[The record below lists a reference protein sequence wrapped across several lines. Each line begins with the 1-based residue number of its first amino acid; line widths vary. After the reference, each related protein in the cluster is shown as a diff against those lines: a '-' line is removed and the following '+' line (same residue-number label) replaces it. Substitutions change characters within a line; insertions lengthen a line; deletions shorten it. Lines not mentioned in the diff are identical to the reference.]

1 MNCISGEILTDVG
14 FKSGYLAFEKE
25 IIVETGKGNS
35 PKKPICKGLI
45 VPTFVNA
52 HTHIGDS
59 FVRER
64 DIKLPKNVEELVAP
78 PNGLKH
84 KLLRETSDEDII
96 KGMEKSMDIMIKNGI
111 EVFCDFRESGV
122 LGISQLKASLQYKK
136 ISSIILGRPDS
147 LEYDKDETD
156 ILLKNSD
163 GIGLSSISDWNYSEL
178 QKIARQTKN
187 KNKIF
192 AIHASELIREDIDK
206 ILDLKPN
213 FLVHMVKAT
222 EADLIRVKDENI
234 PIVICPRSNAFFGLK
249 ANVSLMKQIGI
260 DILLGTDNAM
270 MNSPNILDEM
280 IYLKNQFSE
289 FSKEELLNMITY
301 IPRKA
306 LNQDDYILGPN
317 SPANFVVLDKKS
329 LKPLYVSIDK

>member
-1 MNCISGEILTDVG
+1 MDYVSGEILTDVG
-14 FKSGYLAFEKE
+14 FKSGYLAFEKG
-25 IIVETGKGNS
+25 IIVETGVNP
-35 PKKPICKGLI
+35 PKKPICTGLI

-59 FVRER
+59 FIREEN
-64 DIKLPKNVEELVAP
+64 IKLPKNVEELVAP
-78 PNGLKH
+78 PGGLKH

-96 KGMEKSMDIMIKNGI
+96 KGMEKSIDIMIKNGI

-122 LGISQLKASLQYKK
+122 LGISQLKAALQFWK
-136 ISSIILGRPDS
+136 ISPIILGRPDS
-147 LEYDKDETD
+147 LEYDKNETD

-163 GIGLSSISDWNYSEL
+163 GIGLSSISDWDYSEL

-222 EADLIRVKDENI
+222 EADLVRVKESNI
-234 PIVICPRSNAFFGLK
+234 PVVACPRSNAFFGLK
-249 ANVSLMKQIGI
+249 ANVIMMKKVGI
-260 DILLGTDNAM
+260 DIMLGTDNAM
-270 MNSPNILDEM
+270 LNSPNILDEM
-280 IYLKNQFSE
+280 TYLNAQFNE
-289 FSKEELLNMITY
+289 FSTEELLNMITY

-306 LNQDDYILGPN
+306 LNWDDCILGPD
-317 SPANFVVLDKKS
+317 SPAKFIVLDKKS
-329 LKPLYVSIDK
+329 LKPLYISIDK

>member
-1 MNCISGEILTDVG
+1 MDYVSGEILTDSG
-14 FKSGYLAFEKE
+14 FKNGYLGFENNK
-25 IIVETGKGNS
+25 IVETGVNP
-35 PKKPICKGLI
+35 PKKPICTGLI

-59 FVRER
+59 FIRER

-78 PNGLKH
+78 PSGLKH

-96 KGMEKSMDIMIKNGI
+96 KGMEKSIDVMTKNGI

-122 LGISQLKASLQYKK
+122 LGISQLKAALQFWK
-136 ISSIILGRPDS
+136 ISPIILGRPDS
-147 LEYDKDETD
+147 LEYDKNETD

-163 GIGLSSISDWNYSEL
+163 GIGLSSISDWDYSEL

-222 EADLIRVKDENI
+222 EADLI
-234 PIVICPRSNAFFGLK
+234 CPRSNAFFGMK
-249 ANVSLMKQIGI
+249 ANVIMMKKVGI
-260 DILLGTDNAM
+260 DIMLGTDNAM
-270 MNSPNILDEM
+270 LNSPNILDEM
-280 IYLKNQFSE
+280 THLKAQFNE
-289 FSKEELLNMITY
+289 FSTEELLKMITY

-306 LNQDDYILGPN
+306 LNWDDCILGPN
-317 SPANFVVLDKKS
+317 SPAKFIVLDKKS
-329 LKPLYVSIDK
+329 LKSLYISIDK